1 MPCKRTWVNRT
12 TLQVYML
19 YTTISANRRSNMK
32 GGKEMS
38 EHKLPARFTKKIQG
52 KDFVLFEGLLE
63 MAHAAGLKRVET
75 QLLQAPHKDNGMLAI
90 VRAVIETDKGVFSAL
105 GDASPESAE
114 RPMQPHL
121 VRLADTRAIARA
133 IRIAVNV
140 GITAVEEINSSEPV
154 LGGQGHGSSTNG
166 SNGKKPSGRNGSKEV
181 AEVDDAV
188 KSTWLENPQS
198 VVLSFGKHADKTLGD
213 VLVDDPTYVEW
224 LAKEAYDYVLRTAA
238 KKLLEASTPQID
250 DLDPTGTAE
259 IFFE

>member
-1 MPCKRTWVNRT
+1 
-12 TLQVYML
+12 
-19 YTTISANRRSNMK
+19 
-32 GGKEMS
+32 MS
-38 EHKLPARFTKKIQG
+38 EHKLPAKFTKKIQG

-63 MAHAAGLKRVET
+63 MAHAEGLKRVET

-90 VRAVIETDKGVFSAL
+90 VRAVIETDKGIFSAL

-140 GITAVEEINSSEPV
+140 GITAVEEINESEPIV
-154 LGGQGHGSSTNG
+154 GANG
-166 SNGKKPSGRNGSKEV
+166 NNHNSNGGKKSSRKSEKEV
-181 AEVDDAV
+181 ETEV
-188 KSTWLENPQS
+188 KSAWLENPET

-213 VLVDDPTYVEW
+213 VLAEDPTYIEW

-238 KKLLEASTPQID
+238 KKLLETHTPEAG

-259 IFFE
+259 MFFE

>member
-1 MPCKRTWVNRT
+1 
-12 TLQVYML
+12 
-19 YTTISANRRSNMK
+19 
-32 GGKEMS
+32 MS
-38 EHKLPARFTKKIQG
+38 EHKLPAKFIKKIQG

-63 MAHAAGLKRVET
+63 MAHADGLKRVET

-90 VRAVIETDKGVFSAL
+90 VRAVIETDKGIFSAL

-140 GITAVEEINSSEPV
+140 GITAVEEINESEPV
-154 LGGQGHGSSTNG
+154 MGGSSHS
-166 SNGKKPSGRNGSKEV
+166 SNSGKKSRKAKEDV
-181 AEVDDAV
+181 ETEV
-188 KSTWLENPQS
+188 KSAWLEKPEL

-213 VLVDDPTYVEW
+213 IFAEDPTYIEW

-238 KKLLEASTPQID
+238 KKLLEAHTPEAD
-250 DLDPTGTAE
+250 DFDPTGTAE
-259 IFFE
+259 LFFE

>member
-1 MPCKRTWVNRT
+1 
-12 TLQVYML
+12 
-19 YTTISANRRSNMK
+19 
-32 GGKEMS
+32 MS
-38 EHKLPARFTKKIQG
+38 EHKLPAKFIKKIQG

-63 MAHAAGLKRVET
+63 MAHAEGLKRVET

-90 VRAVIETDKGVFSAL
+90 VRAVIETDRGIFSAL

-114 RPMQPHL
+114 RPIQPHL

-140 GITAVEEINSSEPV
+140 GITAVEEINESEPV
-154 LGGQGHGSSTNG
+154 MGANGNGHNPNG
-166 SNGKKPSGRNGSKEV
+166 AKSRKAKEDV
-181 AEVDDAV
+181 ETEV
-188 KSTWLENPQS
+188 KSAWLEKPEL

-213 VLVDDPTYVEW
+213 IFAEDPTYIEW

-238 KKLLEASTPQID
+238 KKLLEAHTPETG

-259 IFFE
+259 LFFE

>member
-1 MPCKRTWVNRT
+1 MNYQYITINTNKRSQ
-12 TLQVYML
+12 LE
-19 YTTISANRRSNMK
+19 

-38 EHKLPARFTKKIQG
+38 EHKIPTRFTKKIQG

-63 MAHAAGLKRVET
+63 MAHAEGLKRVET

-90 VRAVIETDKGVFSAL
+90 VRAVIETDKGIFSAL

-140 GITAVEEINSSEPV
+140 GITAVEEINESEPIM
-154 LGGQGHGSSTNG
+154 GANGNGHNPNG
-166 SNGKKPSGRNGSKEV
+166 AKSRKAKEDV
-181 AEVDDAV
+181 ETEV
-188 KSTWLENPQS
+188 KSAWLENPES

-213 VLVDDPTYVEW
+213 VLAEDPTYIEW

-238 KKLLEASTPQID
+238 KKLLESHTPEAD

-259 IFFE
+259 MFFE

>member
-1 MPCKRTWVNRT
+1 
-12 TLQVYML
+12 
-19 YTTISANRRSNMK
+19 
-32 GGKEMS
+32 MS

-63 MAHAAGLKRVET
+63 MAHAEGLKRVET

-133 IRIAVNV
+133 IRLAVNV
-140 GITAVEEINSSEPV
+140 GMTAVEELNESEPII
-154 LGGQGHGSSTNG
+154 GGYGDGSSG
-166 SNGKKPSGRNGSKEV
+166 VRKARK
-181 AEVDDAV
+181 AEKDVDDEV
-188 KSTWLENPQS
+188 KSAWLEKPES

-213 VLVDDPTYVEW
+213 ILLEDPTYIEW

-238 KKLLEASTPQID
+238 KRLIESHTPEAD
-250 DLDPTGTAE
+250 EFEPTGTAE

>member
-1 MPCKRTWVNRT
+1 
-12 TLQVYML
+12 
-19 YTTISANRRSNMK
+19 
-32 GGKEMS
+32 MS
-38 EHKLPARFTKKIQG
+38 EHKLPAKFTKKIQG

-63 MAHAAGLKRVET
+63 MAHAEGLKRVET

-90 VRAVIETDKGVFSAL
+90 VRAVIETDKGIFSAL

-140 GITAVEEINSSEPV
+140 GITAVEEINESEPIM
-154 LGGQGHGSSTNG
+154 GGNG
-166 SNGKKPSGRNGSKEV
+166 GKKSSRKSEKEV
-181 AEVDDAV
+181 ETEV
-188 KSTWLENPQS
+188 KSAWLENPES

-213 VLVDDPTYVEW
+213 VLAEDPTYIEW

-238 KKLLEASTPQID
+238 KKLLEAHTPEAD
-250 DLDPTGTAE
+250 GLDPTGTAE
-259 IFFE
+259 MFFE